1 MRKWCAPFLSAAFV
15 LGLAVPSFA
24 DPTAFDATFTVELGT
39 FPGFSTTASVALSV
53 PLAGGAITNFTIP
66 ASTFKIQKLTPVSPG
81 IVLQK
86 GLTLTGVTFKATN
99 LKGTFDT
106 KGGKGSVKG
115 DSTLF
120 FNKGVI
126 SANIPLDDAIGTTN
140 TVNAK
145 LLGLVPLT
153 LKAKAWTIG
162 KAVLQSVPLGGG
174 AAVNVTRT
182 GKLEATG
189 GINRFT
195 FIAPTQITI
204 TAPGSPPSQVPSF
217 GTLIV
222 EFSVPEAANALLLAT
237 GAAVL
242 LLVGY
247 RRSVA

>member
-15 LGLAVPSFA
+15 LGLAVPSFSE
-24 DPTAFDATFTVELGT
+24 PTDFDATFIVELGS
-39 FPGFSTTASVALSV
+39 FPGFTSTASGSLDATL
-53 PLAGGAITNFTIP
+53 GGGGVTNFTLP
-66 ASTFKIQKLTPVSPG
+66 ASTFKIAKFTPVVPG
-81 IVLQK
+81 IPVQK
-86 GLTLTGVTFKATN
+86 GLTLTGVSFKATN
-99 LKGTFDT
+99 LKGTFDVT
-106 KGGKGSVKG
+106 GGKGSIKG

-120 FNKGVI
+120 FNKKSI

-140 TVNAK
+140 TVNTK
-145 LLGLVPLT
+145 LLGIVPL
-153 LKAKAWTIG
+153 KIQAKKWTVG

-174 AAVNVTRT
+174 AAVNVTKT
-182 GKLEATG
+182 GKIETAG
-189 GINRFT
+189 GIQRFT

-204 TAPGSPPSQVPSF
+204 SASAPPSLIPSF